1 MEKQRLG
8 GQFKLDS
15 KRSTQY
21 NEIREKDNLTPLE
34 VATGNDFQS

>member
-15 KRSTQY
+15 KRTTQY
-21 NEIREKDNLTPLE
+21 NEIIDKDNLTPLE
-34 VATGNDFQS
+34 IANGNDFQS